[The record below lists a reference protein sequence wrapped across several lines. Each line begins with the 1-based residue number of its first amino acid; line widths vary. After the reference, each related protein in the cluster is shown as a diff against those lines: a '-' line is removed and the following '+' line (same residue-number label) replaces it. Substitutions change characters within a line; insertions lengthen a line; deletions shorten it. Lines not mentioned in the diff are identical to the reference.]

1 MLLWSGSVAR
11 WFPCYAVGLYGR
23 HLASEGYQGKTGHVE
38 VDQEALEAMLAM
50 PRFLP
55 AQKAI
60 LRMPMSSIVR
70 EIRKVCCSTAP

>member
-23 HLASEGYQGKTGHVE
+23 HLASEGYQAKTGHVE

-50 PRFLP
+50 PRFSW
-55 AQKAI
+55 
-60 LRMPMSSIVR
+60 RRRVSSGCR
-70 EIRKVCCSTAP
+70 

>member
-11 WFPCYAVGLYGR
+11 WFLCYAVGLYDR
-23 HLASEGYQGKTGHVE
+23 HLASESYQGKTGHVE

-50 PRFLP
+50 PRFSRRRRP
-55 AQKAI
+55 I
-60 LRMPMSSIVR
+60 LKMPVSSVVR

>member
-23 HLASEGYQGKTGHVE
+23 HLASEGYQGKTSHVE
-38 VDQEALEAMLAM
+38 VDQEALEADFGDAAL
-50 PRFLP
+50 LP

-60 LRMPMSSIVR
+60 LRMPVSSIVR